1 MKDKIASKIVQS
13 IIDSQK
19 DLIVVFCNEEPIV
32 ANKAFEGFFSVS
44 SLDEYKSVFGV
55 FTDSFVPHP
64 SYFNTDKMEKG
75 EKWFDAIM
83 RLPELDRVV
92 SMMTPSYEP
101 HAFSVQVQKMDDYVI
116 AVFTDITQP
125 LIKRIMIENNTS
137 IDQQS
142 GAYSKNY
149 FLHMLKGYQDAVAF
163 NQKIVS
169 ALLIKAC
176 KTDEESLSELVGY
189 FKSKIRQEDM
199 LIRWGSDTFLL
210 MSLVENLP
218 NAQKMVDKLRR
229 GDCDFSLIMQKED
242 ESVKDLIKR
251 VDGLI

>member
-1 MKDKIASKIVQS
+1 MREEIASKIIQS

-19 DLIVVFCNEEPIV
+19 DLIAVFCDNEPIV
-32 ANKAFEGFFSVS
+32 VNKAFEGFFSVS
-44 SLDEYKSVFGV
+44 SLDEYKSEFGV

-64 SYFNTDKMEKG
+64 SYFNMDKTDKD
-75 EKWFDAIM
+75 EKWFDAIL

-101 HAFSVQVQKMDDYVI
+101 HAFSVQIKKIDGYVI

-137 IDQQS
+137 IDKES

-163 NQKIVS
+163 NQKVVS
-169 ALLIKAC
+169 ALLITAH
-176 KTDEESLSELVGY
+176 KTDEDSLLELVGF

-199 LIRWGSDTFLL
+199 LIRWGSNTFLL

-218 NAQKMVDKLRR
+218 NAQKMVEKLHRD
-229 GDCDFSLIMQKED
+229 DCTFSLTMQKED
-242 ESVKDLIKR
+242 ESVKELIKR
-251 VDGLI
+251 VDV